1 VFAPVQPKEGSVQVK
16 TTRRLAW
23 LALPLSLA
31 LVAGACGSDDD
42 EGTGDTGGED
52 SGAEEQDFSGE
63 TVSVTGSSTV
73 APISELVGEDFGAET
88 GAEVTVDDPGTGDGF
103 VTFCEGGADITDAS
117 RAIDEEEI
125 AACEAGGVEYVELKV
140 GFDGMAVMTN
150 AGNDDVECLN
160 FADLYA
166 LTGPESS
173 GFANWSDA
181 QALATELGSDTTFPD
196 AELALTGP
204 GVESG
209 TYDSFIEVALGDLI
223 EERGQEETTRTDY
236 EASAEDNTILAN
248 IAASDTSL
256 GWVGFA
262 FADQGGEDIKILDV
276 AAEPGGECVTPDAD
290 TIASGDYPLSRPL
303 YIYVNTAKAEENPA
317 VAGYVDYYLG
327 DLAGFVETADY
338 VALPEDQAEETQTA
352 WDGR

>member
-1 VFAPVQPKEGSVQVK
+1 MQGKK
-16 TTRRLAW
+16 TRRLAL

-42 EGTGDTGGED
+42 EDTGSDDTGED
-52 SGAEEQDFSGE
+52 SGDSGGETPTEDFSGQ

-73 APISELVGEDFGAET
+73 APISELVGEDFGTAT

-103 VTFCEGGADITDAS
+103 VTFCEGGADISDAS
-117 RAIDEEEI
+117 RPIDEEEI

-150 AGNDDVECLN
+150 ANNGDVECLS

-166 LTGPESS
+166 LTGPEST

-181 QALATELGSDTTFPD
+181 QDLATELGSDTTFPEQPLD
-196 AELALTGP
+196 LTGP

-209 TYDSFIEVALGDLI
+209 TYDSFIEVALGDII
-223 EERGQEETTRTDY
+223 EERAQEETTRTDY

-248 IAASDTSL
+248 IAASDYSL

-262 FADQGGEDIKILDV
+262 FADQAGEDVKILDV
-276 AAEPGGECVTPDAD
+276 AAEAGGECVTPDPE
-290 TIASGDYPLSRPL
+290 TIASGDYPLSRSL
-303 YIYVNTAKAEENPA
+303 YIYVNTANAEENPA
-317 VAGYVDYYLG
+317 VAGYVDFYLS
-327 DLAGFVETADY
+327 DLAGFVEAADY
-338 VALPEDQAEETQTA
+338 VALPDDQAEETQAA
-352 WDGR
+352 WDAR

>member
-1 VFAPVQPKEGSVQVK
+1 MQVK

-42 EGTGDTGGED
+42 DEGTGSGGED
-52 SGAEEQDFSGE
+52 SGAEEQDFSGQS
-63 TVSVTGSSTV
+63 VSVTGSSTV
-73 APISELVGEDFGAET
+73 APISEIVGEDFAADT

-117 RAIDEEEI
+117 RPIKDEEI

-150 AGNDDVECLN
+150 ANNGDVECLN

-166 LTGPESS
+166 LTGPEST

-181 QALATELGSDTTFPD
+181 QALATELGSDTTFPEQPLD
-196 AELALTGP
+196 LTGP

-209 TYDSFIEVALGDLI
+209 TYDSFIEVALGDTI
-223 EERGQEETTRTDY
+223 EAREQEETTRQDY

-248 IAASDTSL
+248 IEASDYSL

-262 FADQGGEDIKILDV
+262 FADQAGDTIKVLDI
-276 AAEPGGECVTPDAD
+276 AAEPGGECVTPDAE
-290 TIASGDYPLSRPL
+290 TIASGDYPLSRSL
-303 YIYVNTAKAEENPA
+303 YIYVNTAKADENPA
-317 VAGYVDYYLG
+317 VAGYVDYYLS
-327 DLAGFVETADY
+327 DLAGFVEAADY
-338 VALPEDQAEETQTA
+338 VALPEDQAAETQAA